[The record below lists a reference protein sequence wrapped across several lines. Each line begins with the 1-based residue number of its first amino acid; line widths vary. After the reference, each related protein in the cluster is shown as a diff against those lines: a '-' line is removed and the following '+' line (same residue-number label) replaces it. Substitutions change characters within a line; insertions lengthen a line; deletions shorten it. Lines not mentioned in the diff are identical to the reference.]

1 MYIYFIHNFFYIL
14 HFTCCIL
21 SSRFIIFHI
30 HISISLIYNEYCKKI
45 HFNNNFLVKCMKK
58 PSSHFVP
65 SYVSNCATL
74 RTTLYS
80 RDIFLVPLARM
91 AFLFLNEKWL
101 STFYIEEKFD
111 TGDWKEALW
120 SDWPPPSR

>member
-1 MYIYFIHNFFYIL
+1 MLYSFK
-14 HFTCCIL
+14 
-21 SSRFIIFHI
+21 SFHY
-30 HISISLIYNEYCKKI
+30 ISISLIYNEYCKKI
-45 HFNNNFLVKCMKK
+45 HFNNNFFVKCMKK

-91 AFLFLNEKWL
+91 ASLFLNEKWL
-101 STFYIEEKFD
+101 FD
-111 TGDWKEALW
+111 FLHRGKIRYRRLEGSFVERLAAAVSLITG
-120 SDWPPPSR
+120 R